1 MIERLLTFST
11 SELCDGASNPRP
23 MDYHI
28 KPWVGEKRI
37 AGRAVTVDVPAGE
50 GDLIAD
56 AILQLKEGD
65 VLVIAGK
72 GCCRCS
78 YWGDFRSFCAKRTR
92 AAGVVIDGAFRDVE
106 ECREIGFPI
115 FARAVT
121 CPTAAKNGT
130 GQMNVPVD
138 CGGVRVQPGDLIVGD
153 ENGVCVI
160 DPKEAEAI
168 MEKAEK
174 KRAAQERTM
183 REMEETGVLYTRIK
197 K

>member
-37 AGRAVTVDVPAGE
+37 AG
-50 GDLIAD
+50 
-56 AILQLKEGD
+56 
-65 VLVIAGK
+65 
-72 GCCRCS
+72 
-78 YWGDFRSFCAKRTR
+78 
-92 AAGVVIDGAFRDVE
+92 
-106 ECREIGFPI
+106 
-115 FARAVT
+115 RAVT

>member
-72 GCCRCS
+72 
-78 YWGDFRSFCAKRTR
+78 A
-92 AAGVVIDGAFRDVE
+92 
-106 ECREIGFPI
+106 
-115 FARAVT
+115 AVT
-121 CPTAAKNGT
+121 APTGE
-130 GQMNVPVD
+130 
-138 CGGVRVQPGDLIVGD
+138 IS
-153 ENGVCVI
+153 
-160 DPKEAEAI
+160 EASAPSGLRRP
-168 MEKAEK
+168 AW
-174 KRAAQERTM
+174 
-183 REMEETGVLYTRIK
+183 
-197 K
+197 